1 MNNIEQTLAE
11 RETSHGDYRDHAHTA
26 QSIKNVM
33 LSSTKWQSLSDPQ
46 KESLDMIAHKVGR
59 ILNGDPNFIDSWRD
73 LAGYAMLIVNILQT
87 TEGATDNKIV
97 KVKVKGDKLV
107 EL

>member
-11 RETSHGDYRDHAHTA
+11 RESSHGDYRDHARTA
-26 QSIKNVM
+26 QGIKNVM

>member
-26 QSIKNVM
+26 QGIKNVM
-33 LSSTKWQSLSDPQ
+33 LNSTKWQSLSDPQ

-59 ILNGDPNFIDSWRD
+59 ILNGDSNFIDSWRD
-73 LAGYAMLIVNILQT
+73 LAGYATLVVNILQN

>member
-1 MNNIEQTLAE
+1 MNNIEQTLVE
-11 RETSHGDYRDHAHTA
+11 REGSHGDYRDHARTT
-26 QSIKNVM
+26 QGIKNAM

-73 LAGYAMLIVNILQT
+73 IAGYATLVVNILQN